1 MPLYEDDRIL
11 GKDTAPVTIIEYA
24 SLTCGHCAAFHRDT
38 LPQVKAEWIDSGPA
52 RLVFRHYPLD
62 HIALRAAAAATRVP
76 AAAFFGFID
85 VPSKNHEKSA
95 SRHDPLPPVSKH
107 AAPAVSD
114 TTPP

>member
-38 LPQVKAEWIDSGPA
+38 LPQVKAEWIDSGRA

-62 HIALRAAAAATRVP
+62 QLALRAAAAANCVQG
-76 AAAFFGFID
+76 AAFFGFMD
-85 VPSKNHEKSA
+85 VLFKNQEDRKSTRLN
-95 SRHDPLPPVSKH
+95 SSH
-107 AAPAVSD
+107 
-114 TTPP
+114 